1 MIVFRLLHADKQ
13 AGLNEAFNKMA
24 PSVVLE
30 KGRLRRKKQTFKK
43 LGSSQLD
50 RICCIVCFRSDDS
63 CVSVQIMVTDI
74 WRSYFAQKLLHMIGE
89 NIAFYP
95 VNAIQIRN
103 AHNYLS
109 DFESERD
116 VYLKTEKIVE
126 FLDQWDC
133 SHEDISECAV
143 LLAEEFSKRDFW
155 GVADA
160 KLVRDWIFDLRSIGY
175 QFPPRTNET
184 DYFIMEQ
191 VRGANCRRADVEFD
205 TEKEDTMIEKS
216 AEKLRMFG
224 ELTDWCAKAN
234 FSDFL
239 RKLPSPPQLA
249 TSHAKNQVLVNLQ
262 KSVLVITGNYPWNR
276 TIGLLQRMY
285 QPYFG
290 LTIFCG
296 SWFPEKYDDSNENF
310 PRMLHPFNYIHLTE
324 AEMNKGYA
332 AYYCMSKVKDLRL
345 GNVLGYYVMADDS
358 TFNFWH
364 GINPFLVM
372 HPSGDLHRNSGVW
385 WKEPVGMR
393 AALLANKL
401 FTEVYKYDA
410 LVQAIWHQFGRGLRE
425 KNPKVTNASKNLTT
439 ADGWSVSDMYYIPAN
454 GLDYHAGLMEVFF
467 EAGLFH
473 EIAIAKY
480 LHSVPYLRADQQSYS
495 LERTPVLLNWRIR
508 RNLNM
513 EEMEDYF

>member
-1 MIVFRLLHADKQ
+1 
-13 AGLNEAFNKMA
+13 
-24 PSVVLE
+24 
-30 KGRLRRKKQTFKK
+30 
-43 LGSSQLD
+43 
-50 RICCIVCFRSDDS
+50 
-63 CVSVQIMVTDI
+63 
-74 WRSYFAQKLLHMIGE
+74 MIGE

-262 KSVLVITGNYPWNR
+262 KSVSLYSIFAFGVNMLTNYETGA
-276 TIGLLQRMY
+276 
-285 QPYFG
+285 
-290 LTIFCG
+290 
-296 SWFPEKYDDSNENF
+296 EKYDDSN
-310 PRMLHPFNYIHLTE
+310 
-324 AEMNKGYA
+324 
-332 AYYCMSKVKDLRL
+332 
-345 GNVLGYYVMADDS
+345 GYYVMADDS

-385 WKEPVGMR
+385 WKEPVGT
-393 AALLANKL
+393 K
-401 FTEVYKYDA
+401 
-410 LVQAIWHQFGRGLRE
+410 
-425 KNPKVTNASKNLTT
+425 
-439 ADGWSVSDMYYIPAN
+439 
-454 GLDYHAGLMEVFF
+454 
-467 EAGLFH
+467 
-473 EIAIAKY
+473 
-480 LHSVPYLRADQQSYS
+480 
-495 LERTPVLLNWRIR
+495 
-508 RNLNM
+508 
-513 EEMEDYF
+513 